1 MTIDVNFD
9 NVTLAVFAPGGEL
22 LKLKR
27 FKTPLRKILTH
38 RIWIERIQQR
48 YSKSWRFIRGV
59 RRTIKKHGNRIRSVA
74 WDYAHL
80 IGDRVAEI
88 ANKHDSTVVL
98 ENLNRLW
105 NNVNRSS
112 NFNEKLSLWFYRRM
126 RFNINYE
133 VLERRLMVSYI
144 NPIKTS
150 SICPRC

>member
-1 MTIDVNFD
+1 M
-9 NVTLAVFAPGGEL
+9 
-22 LKLKR
+22 
-27 FKTPLRKILTH
+27 
-38 RIWIERIQQR
+38 
-48 YSKSWRFIRGV
+48 
-59 RRTIKKHGNRIRSVA
+59 
-74 WDYAHL
+74 
-80 IGDRVAEI
+80 GDRVAEI